1 MKRLGV
7 YKCKEPLLW
16 FRGYRRQGQVSFGV
30 VIDKHAHWTRSADL
44 RKRIHRVDVVSH
56 YFKES
61 SSTHSSVFCDA
72 IFMSTQLKEYTGG
85 CHCGKF
91 RYTFT
96 GPIFEDG
103 SRPVDR
109 CNCGFCVKKGA
120 LWQYVR
126 FFLDCSL
133 ILLYLPDRPAYSS
146 VPEAQFTLT
155 QGSMEELTLY
165 EFHKKVFKHYFCP
178 TCGVQCFLKDTRPEL
193 ETVKVEVNTRTVDG
207 VDPEKLS
214 VRLFDGQNLL

>member
-1 MKRLGV
+1 
-7 YKCKEPLLW
+7 
-16 FRGYRRQGQVSFGV
+16 
-30 VIDKHAHWTRSADL
+30 
-44 RKRIHRVDVVSH
+44 
-56 YFKES
+56 
-61 SSTHSSVFCDA
+61 
-72 IFMSTQLKEYTGG
+72 MSTQLKEYTGG

-120 LWQYVR
+120 LWH
-126 FFLDCSL
+126 
-133 ILLYLPDRPAYSS
+133 S

-214 VRLFDGQNLL
+214 VRLFHGQNLL